1 VGNVRAIIAAI
12 AELCLFFCCVFGPAR
27 ARSVRDPRYHCG
39 HCRAIFVFVVCYGLR
54 VHAQCPRYHCGH
66 CRIMFVFVV
75 CLGLRMQ
82 GLSAISLRPLP
93 SYVFFFC
100 VLCVMACACTLS
112 AISLQ
117 PLVLAQ
123 FGSPTIMYM
132 PPTASKT
139 ASSGSYRNGAMDT
152 AELCRFKVFFGM
164 SHSLSTHPLA
174 TPSKLFG
181 VQITTPRPRLSTR
194 IETQAVHHKCWR
206 CTGVARQEYVRRV
219 PETARP
225 RYLLHSSSFR
235 RQSVHCSEIPS
246 KERRGR
252 AGFILQ
258 LWPRVELWWTPSW
271 HEDVRRHV

>member
-1 VGNVRAIIAAI
+1 
-12 AELCLFFCCVFGPAR
+12 
-27 ARSVRDPRYHCG
+27 
-39 HCRAIFVFVVCYGLR
+39 
-54 VHAQCPRYHCGH
+54 
-66 CRIMFVFVV
+66 MFVFLLCVWACACKV
-75 CLGLRMQ
+75 CPR
-82 GLSAISLRPLP
+82 SAISLRPLP
-93 SYVFFFC
+93 SYICFCCVLWLACACAVSAISLWPLPNYVCFCCVFGPAHARSVRDIIAAIAELCFFFC

-206 CTGVARQEYVRRV
+206 STGVARQEYVRRV